1 MSQIACPTCGAPVD
15 SSERACSFCG
25 AALKP
30 SSGVNAGAASDFADV
45 REQIQRGNKVEAI
58 KAYRAKTNVGLAE
71 AKAAVEAMQAG
82 LPVAVPQAPQAD
94 WGQSGA
100 ADNAGKLEEIQ
111 NLLQQGN
118 KIEAIK
124 IYREMTGVGLKE
136 AKDAVEAMQAG
147 QPVEISQVTMV
158 GGAAA
163 GAAFASSA
171 ALMDEV
177 KRLLRAGQKID
188 AIKAYREYFNVGLA
202 DAKNAVEAAETEL
215 KLQSPPPAF
224 DDGIPSFARPE
235 AAPVAGPT
243 ISPNPFDEAQPPAWR
258 KWLIGCSIAGAVFL
272 CLCVALP
279 AVLMFVGAINMG
291 R

>member
-1 MSQIACPTCGAPVD
+1 MSQIACPNCGAPVD

-30 SSGVNAGAASDFADV
+30 SSGANASATTDFADV
-45 REQIQRGNKVEAI
+45 LEQIRRGNKIEAI
-58 KAYRAKTNVGLAE
+58 KAYRAKTNASLAE

-82 LPVAVPQAPQAD
+82 QPVVVPQAAWD
-94 WGQSGA
+94 GGGLA
-100 ADNAGKLEEIQ
+100 ENAGQLSEIREQ
-111 NLLQQGN
+111 LRNGN

-136 AKDAVEAMQAG
+136 AKDAVEALEAG
-147 QPVEISQVTMV
+147 QPVVISQSSVVSSTMV
-158 GGAAA
+158 AG

-177 KRLLRAGQKID
+177 KRLLRAEKKID
-188 AIKAYREYFNVGLA
+188 AIKAYREHFNVGLA
-202 DAKNAVEAAETEL
+202 EAKNAVDAAETEL
-215 KLQSPPPAF
+215 KLQSPPAV
-224 DDGIPSFARPE
+224 DDGIPAFARPE
-235 AAPVAGPT
+235 AAPIGPT
-243 ISPNPFDEAQPPAWR
+243 ISPNPFEEAQPPAWR
-258 KWLIGCSIAGAVFL
+258 KWLIGCSVAGVVFL

-279 AVLMFVGAINMG
+279 AALMMAGLLNLP